1 MMKSRAEGRT
11 HDSAAAGIGRL
22 PAGVVVAGLAAAL
35 LGTCLLMAVPMR
47 AEGQPEV
54 TAPAASSGSPSAA
67 APVTPPAA
75 PWATPG
81 PPASAVPFRARLQ
94 VNDIEVGLLAGV
106 DSVAAHERVVAVEA
120 GLRAT
125 QSDSTLRG
133 VPFGVL
139 HVDGRWLVVR
149 GGTPVLDV
157 TPADTAGGVDPRPL
171 AEAWAARLNRAFLT
185 GVGEELRHRLFWK
198 VALGL
203 ALPLLYVFLLRLA
216 GALFRRTY
224 QALRR
229 TTRLRQITRKGPF
242 ARLPADA
249 AERSIA
255 RLVGLLRVIVVA
267 TLSFAFLLALLDV
280 FPQTERLAK
289 GIWRTARGLLST
301 AGIMLLGWVPRLVIL
316 IVLLVALRIGFRFSD
331 FLTVSLSRRRGG
343 GAQLRRDQARM
354 VNVIVKALLVFGAVL
369 VFTILLP
376 PGEAL
381 VLTLLILAAVAFLL
395 VTLHEPLSA
404 LGQHLVFGYTGICAP
419 GDRVRVAGRQG
430 VVLGI
435 DAFGLRLLTRRG
447 DLLFFPYRQVV
458 SGLEV
463 FPRGTWSWRW
473 RMEIR
478 GISGGAATP
487 AGTGATP
494 VHLAVRRAL
503 HEAWGRLD
511 REALLHL
518 VELRGGTRVYDLVL
532 RSSRRRV
539 IAFARAAW
547 PDAPPPEEVTPG
559 AGMAAIAAGAPAD
572 ARADAPA
579 DAGADAKADAK
590 ADARAGPT
598 ADGSA
603 RPRGSASGGD
613 AATFAGIDERSR
625 RDNEETARCGEILEE
640 ALLAA
645 LGRNGLRVRL
655 SVHD

>member
-1 MMKSRAEGRT
+1 MTMVRCHRRRRGART
-11 HDSAAAGIGRL
+11 ARTSPCPGA
-22 PAGVVVAGLAAAL
+22 VVVSSVVAAL
-35 LGTCLLMAVPMR
+35 LGLGLQMVAPTN
-47 AEGQPEV
+47 AEGQSEGRH
-54 TAPAASSGSPSAA
+54 PAVSSERPGEAGPATPKATPSIASVATA
-67 APVTPPAA
+67 APG
-75 PWATPG
+75 ATLPY
-81 PPASAVPFRARLQ
+81 RARLQ
-94 VNDIEVGLLAGV
+94 VHDIEVGLLAGV
-106 DSVAAHERVVAVEA
+106 DSVAAHERVAAIEA
-120 GLRAT
+120 GLRT
-125 QSDSTLRG
+125 MQSDSTLRG
-133 VPFGVL
+133 VPFEVL
-139 HVDGRWLVVR
+139 HVAGRWLVVR
-149 GGTPVLDV
+149 GGDPVLDV
-157 TPADTAGGVDPRPL
+157 TPADTAGGGDPRRL
-171 AEAWAARLNRAFLT
+171 AEAWAGQLNRAFLT
-185 GVGEELRHRLFWK
+185 GVGEELRNRLFWK

-203 ALPLLYVFLLRLA
+203 ALPVLYVFLLRLA
-216 GALFRRTY
+216 GALFRRMH

-229 TTRLRQITRKGPF
+229 TTRLRQIARRGPF

-255 RLVGLLRVIVVA
+255 RFISLLRVVVIA

-280 FPQTERLAK
+280 FPQTERLAR
-289 GIWRTARGLLST
+289 GIWRAARGLLNAAGST
-301 AGIMLLGWVPRLVIL
+301 LLGWVPRLL
-316 IVLLVALRIGFRFSD
+316 VLLVLLVVLRIGFRISD
-331 FLTVSLSRRRGG
+331 FLTVSLSRRRAG

-354 VNVIVKALLVFGAVL
+354 VNVIAKALLSFGAVL

-473 RMEIR
+473 RLEVR
-478 GISGGAATP
+478 GASGMAAAAAADGP
-487 AGTGATP
+487 TP
-494 VHLAVRRAL
+494 VHLAIRRAL

-518 VELRGGTRVYDLVL
+518 VELQGGTRVYDLVL

-539 IAFARAAW
+539 TAFARAAW
-547 PDAPPPEEVTPG
+547 PDAPLPEEPSPG
-559 AGMAAIAAGAPAD
+559 AGAAEAPTEGAAGA
-572 ARADAPA
+572 R
-579 DAGADAKADAK
+579 AGA
-590 ADARAGPT
+590 P
-598 ADGSA
+598 
-603 RPRGSASGGD
+603 GGE
-613 AATFAGIDERSR
+613 AATVAGIDERSR
-625 RDNEETARCGEILEE
+625 RDNEESARCGEILEE

-645 LGRNGLRVRL
+645 LRHNGLRVRL